1 MSGAIDMSTPVTRG
15 ELREEL
21 EKLATKQD
29 LEKLKLATKQ
39 ELEKLATKHEL
50 EKLATKHE
58 LEMWGGALLARI
70 ESGER
75 RLVNELNRLNERI
88 GSTEQRL
95 NERITSTEQQLS
107 KLVRVELARHTRAN
121 YESMATMIS
130 AIDDKY
136 KDLPGRMKRLE
147 ATMRPSRRR

>member
-21 EKLATKQD
+21 EQLRQTLRQD
-29 LEKLKLATKQ
+29 LRQ
-39 ELEKLATKHEL
+39 ELGHEFRQALQL
-50 EKLATKHE
+50 EVSKLATKHE

-70 ESGER
+70 ETGER
-75 RLVNELNRLNERI
+75 RLVKELNRLNERI

-95 NERITSTEQQLS
+95 NERM
-107 KLVRVELARHTRAN
+107 RVELARHSKAN
-121 YESMATMIS
+121 HESMVTLIS

-147 ATMRPSRRR
+147 TMMRPPRRR